1 MVNWIVEFSV
11 TFPNTFRNEQKSI
24 FHAGLIWLRRM
35 KHWNSKN
42 KQTKTNQKGIIST
55 SRFRN
60 HEYVQKISC
69 SFKRSPLLYIF
80 LSTHHLSAREYFDS
94 ERKKLLIGLSPNSE
108 IVKVELSRIKNAQ
121 TPPVGIDKS
130 FLQTNQKKWDLTIR
144 EQTNCT
150 AAFSTLNPLV
160 VILFEVSWD
169 KSWTV
174 TSPYLADPSLGQYC
188 G

>member
-1 MVNWIVEFSV
+1 MVSWIVGLSV
-11 TFPNTFRNEQKSI
+11 TFPNIFRNEQKSI
-24 FHAGLIWLRRM
+24 FHAGFIWLRRM

-55 SRFRN
+55 TRFRN
-60 HEYVQKISC
+60 YEYVQKISC

-80 LSTHHLSAREYFDS
+80 LCTHHLSAKECFDLD
-94 ERKKLLIGLSPNSE
+94 RKKLLIGLSRNNE
-108 IVKVELSRIKNAQ
+108 ILKVELPRIKNAQ
-121 TPPVGIDKS
+121 TPPVGVDKS
-130 FLQTNQKKWDLTIR
+130 FLQTNQKKWDLTIL

-150 AAFSTLNPLV
+150 AAFSTLNRLV

>member
-1 MVNWIVEFSV
+1 
-11 TFPNTFRNEQKSI
+11 
-24 FHAGLIWLRRM
+24 M
-35 KHWNSKN
+35 KFE
-42 KQTKTNQKGIIST
+42 KQTKTNQKEIIST
-55 SRFRN
+55 TRFRN
-60 HEYVQKISC
+60 YEYVQKISG

-80 LSTHHLSAREYFDS
+80 LSTHHLSA
-94 ERKKLLIGLSPNSE
+94 KLLIGLSPNNE
-108 IVKVELSRIKNAQ
+108 IVEVELPRTKNTQ

-144 EQTNCT
+144 EQTSCT

-174 TSPYLADPSLGQYC
+174 TSPYLAHPSLGQYC

>member
-1 MVNWIVEFSV
+1 MNKNQFSTQDLFDYVEWNIEIRKTNKQKQIKKELFQPLDSAIM
-11 TFPNTFRNEQKSI
+11 NTFRKSRVHSNDLLFFI
-24 FHAGLIWLRRM
+24 FSSPLITFLPE
-35 KHWNSKN
+35 SILI
-42 KQTKTNQKGIIST
+42 QKG
-55 SRFRN
+55 
-60 HEYVQKISC
+60 
-69 SFKRSPLLYIF
+69 
-80 LSTHHLSAREYFDS
+80 
-94 ERKKLLIGLSPNSE
+94 KKLLIGLSPNNE
-108 IVKVELSRIKNAQ
+108 IVEVELPHIKNTQ

>member
-1 MVNWIVEFSV
+1 M
-11 TFPNTFRNEQKSI
+11 NTFRKSRVHSNDLLFFI
-24 FHAGLIWLRRM
+24 F
-35 KHWNSKN
+35 S
-42 KQTKTNQKGIIST
+42 
-55 SRFRN
+55 
-60 HEYVQKISC
+60 
-69 SFKRSPLLYIF
+69 SPLITSLP
-80 LSTHHLSAREYFDS
+80 EYFDS

>member
-1 MVNWIVEFSV
+1 M
-11 TFPNTFRNEQKSI
+11 NTFRKSRVHSNDLFFFI
-24 FHAGLIWLRRM
+24 F
-35 KHWNSKN
+35 S
-42 KQTKTNQKGIIST
+42 
-55 SRFRN
+55 
-60 HEYVQKISC
+60 
-69 SFKRSPLLYIF
+69 SPLITSLPESI
-80 LSTHHLSAREYFDS
+80 LIQKDS
-94 ERKKLLIGLSPNSE
+94 ERFRKILLSPDGE
-108 IVKVELSRIKNAQ
+108 IVKVELPRIKNAQ
-121 TPPVGIDKS
+121 MPPVGIDKS

-150 AAFSTLNPLV
+150 AALSTLNPLV

>member
-1 MVNWIVEFSV
+1 MEFSV
-11 TFPNTFRNEQKSI
+11 TFPNTFRNGKKSI

-80 LSTHHLSAREYFDS
+80 LSTHHLSARES
-94 ERKKLLIGLSPNSE
+94 ILIQKGKKLLIGLSPNNE
-108 IVKVELSRIKNAQ
+108 IVKVELPRIKNAQ

>member
-1 MVNWIVEFSV
+1 M
-11 TFPNTFRNEQKSI
+11 
-24 FHAGLIWLRRM
+24 
-35 KHWNSKN
+35 
-42 KQTKTNQKGIIST
+42 
-55 SRFRN
+55 
-60 HEYVQKISC
+60 
-69 SFKRSPLLYIF
+69 
-80 LSTHHLSAREYFDS
+80 
-94 ERKKLLIGLSPNSE
+94 
-108 IVKVELSRIKNAQ
+108 VKVELSRIKNAQ

>member
-1 MVNWIVEFSV
+1 M
-11 TFPNTFRNEQKSI
+11 NTFRKSRVHSNDLLFFI
-24 FHAGLIWLRRM
+24 F
-35 KHWNSKN
+35 S
-42 KQTKTNQKGIIST
+42 
-55 SRFRN
+55 
-60 HEYVQKISC
+60 
-69 SFKRSPLLYIF
+69 SPLITSLP
-80 LSTHHLSAREYFDS
+80 EYFDS

-121 TPPVGIDKS
+121 TPPVGLDKS
-130 FLQTNQKKWDLTIR
+130 FLQTNQRKCDLTIR

>member
-1 MVNWIVEFSV
+1 MGLSV
-11 TFPNTFRNEQKSI
+11 TFPNIFRNEQKSI
-24 FHAGLIWLRRM
+24 SKQDLFDYEE
-35 KHWNSKN
+35 WNIEIRKTN
-42 KQTKTNQKGIIST
+42 KQKQIKKELFQPLDSAIMNTFRKSRVHSNDLLFFIFSSPLITFLPESILIQKG
-55 SRFRN
+55 
-60 HEYVQKISC
+60 
-69 SFKRSPLLYIF
+69 
-80 LSTHHLSAREYFDS
+80 
-94 ERKKLLIGLSPNSE
+94 KKLLIGLSPNNE
-108 IVKVELSRIKNAQ
+108 IVKVELPRIKNAQ